1 MSALLTWLET
11 AKTNILPA
19 AIVSLVVSAFVTW
32 AAKCWETRDTAEIAY
47 RYEQRKKQ
55 HEVIGRH
62 YGRLIAAANTLG
74 YRMWNLYTNG
84 ACGWLTRGCD
94 GERDGYYFKS
104 TAYRLMH
111 FFALVRSTEK
121 EAILLDGRIASPKDY
136 LLLNYIEAF
145 HWVMT
150 DTALFKG
157 LPYNHATQGDHFF
170 ADEFRRYCELCNP
183 SEESLT
189 FDGFSTGPYVNPE
202 LSPVLGFLDG
212 LAREEPRL
220 RWDRLIALHLL
231 LQAFLNDFGYRR
243 QHASKR
249 RFDEIAAQV
258 RNPKILANLEHW
270 LPRHELGRKGGT
282 RLVAQA
288 IKRLNPQREPTVVA
302 AGSV

>member
-1 MSALLTWLET
+1 MSALLAWLET
-11 AKTNILPA
+11 AKTDILPT
-19 AIVSLVVSAFVTW
+19 AIVSLLVSAFVTW
-32 AAKCWETRDTAEIAY
+32 VAKRWETRDTAEISY

-74 YRMWNLYTNG
+74 YRMWNLYTNS
-84 ACGWLTRGCD
+84 TRGWMARGRD
-94 GERDGYYFKS
+94 GKGDGYYFKS

-136 LLLNYIEAF
+136 LFLNYIEAF

-150 DTALFKG
+150 DTALFDG
-157 LPYNHATQGDHFF
+157 LPYDHAIQGDHFF
-170 ADEFRRYCELCNP
+170 ADEFRRYCELCNS
-183 SEESLT
+183 SEAQLT
-189 FDGFSTGPYVNPE
+189 FDAFSTGPYVNPE
-202 LSPVLGFLDG
+202 LLPVLGFLDG
-212 LAREEPRL
+212 LTPEELRL

-231 LQAFLNDFGYRR
+231 IQAFLNDFGYQR
-243 QHASKR
+243 QRASKR
-249 RFDEIAAQV
+249 GFEEIVAQA
-258 RNPKILANLEHW
+258 RNQRVLANLERW

-288 IKRLNPQREPTVVA
+288 IKRLNPQREPTVAVVESA
-302 AGSV
+302 

>member
-11 AKTNILPA
+11 AKTDILPTA
-19 AIVSLVVSAFVTW
+19 LVSLLVSALVTW
-32 AAKCWETRDTAEIAY
+32 AAKSWETRDTAAIAY

-62 YGRLIAAANTLG
+62 SGRLIAAANTLG
-74 YRMWNLYTNG
+74 YRMWNLYANS
-84 ACGWLTRGCD
+84 AHDWMARRE
-94 GERDGYYFKS
+94 GEGNGYYFRS

-136 LLLNYIEAF
+136 LFLNYIEAF

-150 DTALFKG
+150 DTALFEG
-157 LPYNHATQGDHFF
+157 LSYDHSIQGDHFF

-183 SEESLT
+183 SEGQLT
-189 FDGFSTGPYVNPE
+189 FDGFSIGPYINPE
-202 LSPVLGFLDG
+202 LLPVLRFLDG
-212 LAREEPRL
+212 LTPEELRL
-220 RWDRLIALHLL
+220 RWDRLVALHLL

-249 RFDEIAAQV
+249 GFEEIAAQA
-258 RNPKILANLEHW
+258 RNQKVLVNLGHW
-270 LPRHELGRKGGT
+270 LPRHELGKKGGT
-282 RLVAQA
+282 RLLAHA
-288 IKRLNPQREPTVVA
+288 IR
-302 AGSV
+302 

>member
-1 MSALLTWLET
+1 MSALLTWLEM
-11 AKTNILPA
+11 AKTDILPA
-19 AIVSLVVSAFVTW
+19 AIMSLLVSAFVTW
-32 AAKCWETRDTAEIAY
+32 VAKRWETRDTAEIAY
-47 RYEQRKKQ
+47 RYEQRKKE

-74 YRMWNLYTNG
+74 YRMWNLYTNS
-84 ACGWLTRGCD
+84 ARGWLAREHD

-136 LLLNYIEAF
+136 LFLNYIEAF

-150 DTALFKG
+150 DTALFEG
-157 LPYNHATQGDHFF
+157 LPYNHTIQGDHFF
-170 ADEFRRYCELCNP
+170 ADEFRRYCELCSP
-183 SEESLT
+183 SEGQMT
-189 FDGFSTGPYVNPE
+189 FDDFLTGPYADPE
-202 LSPVLGFLDG
+202 LLPVLGFLDG
-212 LAREEPRL
+212 LAREELRF

-249 RFDEIAAQV
+249 RFGEIAAQA
-258 RNPKILANLEHW
+258 RNQKVLANLERW

-282 RLVAQA
+282 RLVAQV
-288 IKRLNPQREPTVVA
+288 IKCLNTQREPMLATTESA
-302 AGSV
+302 

>member
-1 MSALLTWLET
+1 MPALLTWLET
-11 AKTNILPA
+11 AKTDILPT
-19 AIVSLVVSAFVTW
+19 AIVSLLVSAFVTW
-32 AAKCWETRDTAEIAY
+32 AAKRWETRDTAEIAY

-74 YRMWNLYTNG
+74 YRMWNLYTNN
-84 ACGWLTRGCD
+84 ARGWMARGRD
-94 GERDGYYFKS
+94 GEGDGYYFKS

-121 EAILLDGRIASPKDY
+121 ESILLDGRIASPKDY
-136 LLLNYIEAF
+136 LFLNYIEAF

-150 DTALFKG
+150 DTALFDG
-157 LPYNHATQGDHFF
+157 LPYNHAIQGDHFF

-183 SEESLT
+183 SEGQLT
-189 FDGFSTGPYVNPE
+189 FDGFSMGPYDNPE
-202 LSPVLGFLDG
+202 LLPVLEFLDG
-212 LAREEPRL
+212 LTPEELRL
-220 RWDRLIALHLL
+220 RWDRVIALHLL

-249 RFDEIAAQV
+249 GFEEIAAQA
-258 RNPKILANLEHW
+258 RNHRILVNLERW

-282 RLVAQA
+282 RLLAQA
-288 IKRLNPQREPTVVA
+288 IKHLNPQREPTTA
-302 AGSV
+302 AAYPA